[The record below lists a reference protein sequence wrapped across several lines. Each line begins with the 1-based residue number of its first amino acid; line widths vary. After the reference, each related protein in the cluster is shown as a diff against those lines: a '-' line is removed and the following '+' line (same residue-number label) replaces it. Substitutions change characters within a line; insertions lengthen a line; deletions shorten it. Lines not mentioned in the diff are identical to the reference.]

1 MNLAFYT
8 CFYGS
13 NDNCAF
19 SVPQVPSMQYP
30 CYYFT
35 NNKTM
40 CEKIAQTSTWICIY
54 DEDFIESNDASV
66 SCMMSKR
73 VKVLPHLYSQLVVYD
88 FLCFLDSKSGK
99 VNETFV
105 VEIIEKYFIQQSYAM
120 LLRQHWFIK
129 DSVWSELNES
139 MKQERY
145 LIERDKYLDYMV
157 KQIVDEK
164 LCDTTNIH
172 CACGFIV
179 RNMRH
184 AVTREIDEMWFQ
196 HIEECGIQDQISFFF
211 VKQRFEGFIEAFC
224 ESPFY

>member
-13 NDNCAF
+13 VNNYAF
-19 SVPQVPSMQYP
+19 CVPQVPSTQYP
-30 CYYFT
+30 CYYVT

-40 CEKIAQTSTWICIY
+40 CEKITQTSAWICIY
-54 DEDFIESNDASV
+54 DEHFEESNDASV

-73 VKVLPHLYSQLVVYD
+73 VKVLPHLYSELAAYD
-88 FLCFLDSKSGK
+88 YLCFLDSKLEK
-99 VNETFV
+99 VSESFV
-105 VEIIEKYFIQQSYAM
+105 EELIHKYFIQQNYAL

-129 DSVWSELNES
+129 DSVWDEFHES
-139 MKQERY
+139 MKQPRYYKESEQYLKYMER
-145 LIERDKYLDYMV
+145 
-157 KQIVDEK
+157 QIVEEG
-164 LCDTTNIH
+164 LCDITKQH

-184 AVTREIDEMWFQ
+184 TVTREINEMWFQ

-211 VKQRFEGFIEAFC
+211 VKQYFECYINAFC
-224 ESPFY
+224 ESPFC